1 MVMFLSN
8 QYVIGIDIGATWT
21 RIALAKT
28 DGSIANK
35 YVFRTPR
42 EGDRYT
48 IANTI
53 ISNIRREFSNY
64 LDNVKAI
71 GIGTIGP
78 LDLAQ
83 GIVIN
88 PSNVAIRTFE
98 VAKPILEEFR
108 KPVIMANDCVT
119 AVWGEKHFGLGRGY
133 SNIVYITIS
142 TGIGGGIIV
151 DDTLLLGKMGNAH
164 EIGHIVV
171 DASGKMECGCGGKG
185 HWEAYASGANI
196 PKFAYRLIDEW
207 SLTESERSSPIYRA
221 YLNRELTSELI
232 YTYAKKGDSLALR
245 IVNEV
250 NKYNIAGFE
259 NVINSYDPEI
269 ITVGGS
275 VALRNSELVIEPI
288 VRGIENSK
296 GVVTAR
302 PRIDITPLGDD
313 IVLLGALALAL
324 YPPPNLVK
332 KLKYLE
338 SISIDL

>member
-1 MVMFLSN
+1 MVLFLGN

-21 RIALAKT
+21 RIAIARA
-28 DGSIANK
+28 DGSIVNK
-35 YVFRTPR
+35 HVFRTPR

-53 ISNIRREFSNY
+53 VSSIRREFSGY
-64 LDNVKAI
+64 LDSIKAI

-83 GIVIN
+83 GMVIN
-88 PSNVAIRTFE
+88 SPNVAIRTFE
-98 VAKPILEEFR
+98 VAKPILEEFK

-119 AVWGEKHFGLGRGY
+119 AVWGEKHFGLGKGY

-151 DDTLLLGKMGNAH
+151 DDMLLLGKMGNAH
-164 EIGHIVV
+164 EVGHIVV
-171 DASGKMECGCGGKG
+171 DASGKMGCGCGGRG

-196 PKFAYRLIDEW
+196 PRFAYRLIDEW
-207 SLTESERSSPIYRA
+207 SLTQEEKESPLYRA

-232 YTYAKKGDSLALR
+232 YTHAKKGDNLALK
-245 IVNEV
+245 IVREV
-250 NKYNIAGFE
+250 NRYNIAGFE
-259 NVINSYDPEI
+259 NVINSYDPEF
-269 ITVGGS
+269 ITIGGS
-275 VALRNSELVIEPI
+275 VALKNPELVIEPI
-288 VRGIENSK
+288 VKGIESSG

-302 PRIDITPLGDD
+302 PRIEMTPLGDD

-324 YPPPNLVK
+324 YPPQNLVK
-332 KLKYLE
+332 KLRYLE
-338 SISIDL
+338 SVPISP